1 MYKAQIYLQDKNNM
15 SVAGSHGQELE
26 EGRMEYLGMKNR
38 LRNISCHM
46 PNSHRT
52 SKTTVKSIL

>member
-1 MYKAQIYLQDKNNM
+1 M
-15 SVAGSHGQELE
+15 SVAGSHGQELG
-26 EGRMEYLGMKNR
+26 EGRLEYLKDR

-52 SKTTVKSIL
+52 SKTIVKINTIG

>member
-1 MYKAQIYLQDKNNM
+1 M
-15 SVAGSHGQELE
+15 SVAGSYGQELE